1 MKDRDA
7 GKFVTQMDE
16 VIEETQLALK
26 KAAEDMKRFHDVH
39 KGESLNLKPGD
50 NVLVENINIKTRR
63 PMKKLGDKRF
73 GPVEVLKKI
82 GTSAY
87 KLKIPRG
94 WKIHDVFNEVLLT
107 KYHEPEF
114 PSQKKEPP
122 PLPDLI
128 DDQEE
133 FEVEAIL
140 GSKKK
145 TPLNVQKKMG
155 YTSGIWYLV
164 RWKGYGP
171 DDDSWVQLEN
181 VQNNSWELINEFH
194 EKHPRSAGKK
204 IQRLRM
210 EFPMSIFPKDLFCPM
225 PPPDPQDTEP
235 VDQKLPSEQKLIRI
249 MMQNRD

>member
-1 MKDRDA
+1 MSLAEFNYNNQEQSSTGFSPFYANYGRHPNA
-7 GKFVTQMDE
+7 GLTPRSIAKEKGCGEFVTQMDE
-16 VIEETQLALK
+16 VIEETQSALQK
-26 KAAEDMKRFHDVH
+26 VAEDMKRFHDVH

-50 NVLVENINIKTRR
+50 KVLVENINIKTRR

-82 GTSAY
+82 GTSTY

-94 WKIHDVFNEVLLT
+94 WKIHDVFNKVLLT

-114 PSQKKEPP
+114 TCQKKEPP

-128 DDQEE
+128 DNQEE

-140 GSKKK
+140 DSKKK
-145 TPLNVQKKMG
+145 TPSNVQKKMG

-171 DDDSWVQLEN
+171 DDDS
-181 VQNNSWELINEFH
+181 
-194 EKHPRSAGKK
+194 
-204 IQRLRM
+204 
-210 EFPMSIFPKDLFCPM
+210 
-225 PPPDPQDTEP
+225 
-235 VDQKLPSEQKLIRI
+235 
-249 MMQNRD
+249 

>member
-1 MKDRDA
+1 M
-7 GKFVTQMDE
+7 
-16 VIEETQLALK
+16 
-26 KAAEDMKRFHDVH
+26 
-39 KGESLNLKPGD
+39 
-50 NVLVENINIKTRR
+50 
-63 PMKKLGDKRF
+63 
-73 GPVEVLKKI
+73 EVLKKI

-122 PLPDLI
+122 PLPDVI

-140 GSKKK
+140 DSKKK
-145 TPLNVQKKMG
+145 TPSNVQKKMG

-210 EFPMSIFPKDLFCPM
+210 EFPMSIIHKGSFLPNATPRSTRHRTCRSETTFRTETD
-225 PPPDPQDTEP
+225 PDDDAKQGLNMSGIHT
-235 VDQKLPSEQKLIRI
+235 
-249 MMQNRD
+249 